1 MYKLTEKK
9 KIGSNKSFGI
19 IFFIVFLIIAFWPL
33 LNNAEIRVWS
43 IFVSLIFLLASLIKP
58 KILSPLNYFWLKLGK
73 FIGILV
79 SPIVMAIIF
88 FFVVTPVGFI
98 MKILGKDLLN
108 TKLKNKSSYWIERD
122 KIMKTM
128 KRQF

>member
-73 FIGILV
+73 FIGILI